1 MTDNREIIEML
12 KILKE
17 RSFKSHNDT
26 AVLEVKIDSF
36 NFVLDKAIKKLESW
50 ENKVKQARAE
60 IENLTPWDEGT
71 TEMYEVLEI
80 LDKLIESE
88 EKNGH

>member
-17 RSFKSHNDT
+17 QSFKSHNDT

-50 ENKVKQARAE
+50 ENKVKKVRE
-60 IENLTPWDEGT
+60 KIENLTPWDEGT
-71 TEMYEVLEI
+71 VEMYEVLEI

-88 EKNGH
+88 E

>member
-1 MTDNREIIEML
+1 MTTNREIIEML

-17 RSFKSHNDT
+17 QSFKSHNDT

-36 NFVLDKAIKKLESW
+36 NFVLDEAIKSLEVW
-50 ENKVKQARAE
+50 ENKVKQARKD

-71 TEMYEVLEI
+71 VEMYEVLEI

-88 EKNGH
+88 E